1 MKKVL
6 KKMFSCFDV
15 DNKMYKTYKKYH
27 EKKSVYKYSFMHTYY
42 SHKYFKKYNCIISPI
57 ANIKGV
63 IHFAHPLGVVIGAG
77 CSIGKN
83 CTIFQNVTIGQ
94 KNNLYPTI
102 GDNVTIYPGAV
113 VIGNIKIGNNVVIG
127 ANSVVTKDVPDNT
140 VVAGIPAKVIKRV
153 DE

>member
-27 EKKSVYKYSFMHTYY
+27 KKMSIYKYNFMHTYY
-42 SHKYFKKYNCIISPI
+42 SHKYFKKYNCIISPR
-57 ANIKGV
+57 ANIKGR
-63 IHFAHPLGVVIGAG
+63 IHFAHPIGIVIGERVVIG
-77 CSIGKN
+77 KN
-83 CTIFQNVTIGQ
+83 LTIFQNVTIGQ
-94 KNNLYPTI
+94 KNGLYPTI
-102 GDNVTIYPGAV
+102 GDNVTIYPGSV

-127 ANSVVTKDVPDNT
+127 ANSVVTKDIPDNT
-140 VVAGIPAKVIKRV
+140 VVAGAPAKVIKRI